1 MTEKI
6 LNIMLVAMA
15 ILFCVV
21 FAIKTVLIDVVKE
34 EKDAEWEANKD
45 NITTSSNASYE
56 ISIDPLY
63 N

>member
-1 MTEKI
+1 MTEKF
-6 LNIMLVAMA
+6 LNIMLIAMA
-15 ILFCVV
+15 VLFCVI

-45 NITTSSNASYE
+45 NITTATPEYT
-56 ISIDPLY
+56 ITIDPLF